1 MKISGTSMA
10 SPNLC
15 GMLAT
20 VLEANPNISVSG
32 LKEWTHSNSTKDMMY
47 QGTVENWDDYD
58 SINCGGNSD
67 YVSKAI
73 VTSTELAPLSK
84 HLDVRGVKLLA
95 WGAKGGATAVSDSF
109 IQKVARHY
117 ELMLDPTGTDID
129 ATAQASAVAGMK
141 QFNVCQFIGH
151 TAGGSYS
158 PSILAD
164 NSNDFY
170 PGLDI
175 IRNMFQNVDF
185 IWEYDDSGGSYSVN
199 SQVMEIMEHALLS
212 LIHI

>member
-1 MKISGTSMA
+1 MHALTKTSIKIL
-10 SPNLC
+10 NLVS
-15 GMLAT
+15 L
-20 VLEANPNISVSG
+20 ISF
-32 LKEWTHSNSTKDMMY
+32 
-47 QGTVENWDDYD
+47 
-58 SINCGGNSD
+58 
-67 YVSKAI
+67 
-73 VTSTELAPLSK
+73 
-84 HLDVRGVKLLA
+84 VRVKLLA

-129 ATAQASAVAGMK
+129 ATAQAAAIAGMK

-185 IWEYDDSGGSYSVN
+185 IWEYD
-199 SQVMEIMEHALLS
+199 EHLNLNILESLLKL
-212 LIHI
+212 LIYLLLR